1 MKITTLKNNVGFV
14 RPEIEEMYE
23 QWEIIKDCLIGETA
37 IKAKGEMYL
46 PYPSSVE
53 CDDGKVD
60 SELYEQ
66 YITRANFL
74 NTTRRTVYHLLG
86 EVFVKPPVIDI
97 AEDDLLKS
105 LLDNATGN
113 GVSLEQCAKNSLK
126 HNIAYAY
133 GCVILLIDEVGSNL
147 TKAEFK
153 AGAWRPRVKNFSPFQ
168 IRNFRIENVQ
178 GEEKLTLVV
187 LGDETYIYDNDG
199 FESECVDTLH
209 VMQLVDGKYRYREYR
224 SKNVAGLKISVGSYE
239 LYREYFPT
247 DAYGNTLDTIPC
259 FFFGMEN
266 NNPYPDIPIMYDLA
280 SLNIAHYRNSADY
293 EQTMFIAG
301 QSTLVLTGANNETTY
316 SVDSKEPTIKLG
328 VNRAILLKNGG
339 TATLLQAKSNTG
351 LFEAMDT
358 KEKQMAALGAKFLK
372 TSDVVKTAYQV
383 KVENPSQSTILG
395 NCAANVANA
404 YTDLLKYCHVICGK
418 EPEKARFELNTD
430 FEYNRVG
437 SEEITTA
444 TNCYL
449 SGGISFK
456 EWRDVLRRARLAS
469 EEDEIVLQEVEKRKA
484 EAAQKTQTENTS
496 GNASG
501 DENNTDN

>member
-1 MKITTLKNNVGFV
+1 M
-14 RPEIEEMYE
+14 
-23 QWEIIKDCLIGETA
+23 
-37 IKAKGEMYL
+37 
-46 PYPSSVE
+46 
-53 CDDGKVD
+53 
-60 SELYEQ
+60 
-66 YITRANFL
+66 
-74 NTTRRTVYHLLG
+74 
-86 EVFVKPPVIDI
+86 
-97 AEDDLLKS
+97 
-105 LLDNATGN
+105 
-113 GVSLEQCAKNSLK
+113 
-126 HNIAYAY
+126 
-133 GCVILLIDEVGSNL
+133 
-147 TKAEFK
+147 
-153 AGAWRPRVKNFSPFQ
+153 Q
-168 IRNFRIENVQ
+168 I
-178 GEEKLTLVV
+178 
-187 LGDETYIYDNDG
+187 
-199 FESECVDTLH
+199 
-209 VMQLVDGKYRYREYR
+209 VDGKYRYRECR

-247 DAYGNTLDTIPC
+247 DAYGNMLDTIPC

-395 NCAANVANA
+395 NCAANVARA

-469 EEDEIVLQEVEKRKA
+469 EEDEIVLQEVETRKA
-484 EAAQKTQTENTS
+484 ETAQKTQTENTS